1 MHPEVLISKTVE
13 GKNLSS
19 GEWSE
24 LGSERWGYE
33 YISVFSRGASWSYD
47 NMTHDSY
54 TFKMPSVVYLI
65 ILFFTIMVTLNGNI
79 VE

>member
-1 MHPEVLISKTVE
+1 MHPETVE
-13 GKNLSS
+13 EKNLSS

-24 LGSERWGYE
+24 LGSERSGYE
-33 YISVFSRGASWSYD
+33 YISFFSWGASWSYD

-65 ILFFTIMVTLNGNI
+65 ILFFKILVTLNGNR